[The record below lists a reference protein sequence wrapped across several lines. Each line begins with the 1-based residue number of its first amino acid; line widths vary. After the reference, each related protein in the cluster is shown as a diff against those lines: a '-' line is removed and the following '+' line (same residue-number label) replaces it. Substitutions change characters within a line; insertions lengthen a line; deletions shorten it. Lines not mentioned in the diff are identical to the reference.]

1 MQINLSC
8 KIIFMVFK
16 FILWRSLKQPRFGRY
31 FFFYELQ
38 GRHAEYRPFCVRIV
52 TLHWW
57 YVRIVTLQLWYSCIR
72 YIGVSNSGHVC
83 IHVFYRCHWRNCRS
97 LIFSELIWCGI
108 SRLFPSA
115 LESNLIFKNFVQ
127 SFNLLTITT
136 LTISNFALNIFY
148 KLLNYS
154 ITPVNLL
161 IVHKVYTTGEQ

>member
-16 FILWRSLKQPRFGRY
+16 FILWRSLKSTTLREKI
-31 FFFYELQ
+31 FFYELQ

-57 YVRIVTLQLWYSCIR
+57 YVRIVTLQLWYSSIR

-83 IHVFYRCHWRNCRS
+83 IHVLPLS
-97 LIFSELIWCGI
+97 LAELSFVDFFWTY
-108 SRLFPSA
+108 LFGAVYSA

-127 SFNLLTITT
+127 SFNLLTITA
-136 LTISNFALNIFY
+136 LTISNFALNIF
-148 KLLNYS
+148 LNY
-154 ITPVNLL
+154 
-161 IVHKVYTTGEQ
+161 

>member
-1 MQINLSC
+1 MAQPEINHVTGE
-8 KIIFMVFK
+8 IFF
-16 FILWRSLKQPRFGRY
+16 L
-31 FFFYELQ
+31 YELQ

-57 YVRIVTLQLWYSCIR
+57 YVRIVTLQLWYSSIR

-127 SFNLLTITT
+127 SFNLLTITALT
-136 LTISNFALNIFY
+136 LHWIFFWII
-148 KLLNYS
+148 KLLNH
-154 ITPVNLL
+154 TCEL
-161 IVHKVYTTGEQ
+161 VYCA